1 MVKKKSSA
9 AKARYI
15 EQKRR
20 TRLNRI
26 LNKYRGHMHWADRD
40 DDQLNALIAELSTLN
55 VKYLHLLF
63 ASLDNHKGH
72 SDPNKRLRERVET
85 LILEKTVLK

>member
-1 MVKKKSSA
+1 MAKKSKSD
-9 AKARYI
+9 RLRHL

-20 TRLNRI
+20 ARLNRI

-40 DDQLNALIAELSTLN
+40 EEQLNALVTELSTLN

-63 ASLDNHKGH
+63 ASLDAHRGYG
-72 SDPNKRLRERVET
+72 DPNQKLREKVET